1 MVFILTLE
9 QAQIS
14 IKIDKPSYFPGD
26 IIKGVIYIKVKTK
39 DINAG
44 IIYLKLCGQEKVNQL
59 DQYNQFF
66 SFKQFIYKKQKK
78 IADFGKK
85 MPIIA
90 CRKYFEIEVPN
101 LTPSF
106 TINYYKQV
114 QCRILYFLSVTIQ
127 SEDEKYLYKPPKKH
141 RVVVHLLQRAQL
153 QPALSMEHTGES
165 KIVKR
170 CCFQSGVTLNFK
182 SQGTKV
188 KIQLNKPCYVFGE
201 NINLVIQVDNSQSS
215 YSIQK
220 FKFQVSA
227 QLLILYKQQKRKL
240 SNYFDLFDQELNQQ
254 IQAGEQKEV
263 KTTLSLP
270 NGKPTK
276 STSIFPQSSIKT
288 KRIIFQY
295 MITLKVI
302 FGKRL
307 FMSQEDLIVPI
318 PLILIQQQK
327 REKDN
332 IFQSMENISMIG
344 SVAETNQKINLSVIK
359 KFIYGDHNYAG
370 YGEQDGYQGPD
381 RKYYPVESLDEGALK
396 DQKGALEQ
404 LMFKQQYEIE
414 DDNDD
419 EDKLIEEIDG
429 VNLNNVSININQSEK
444 QQQPKTIFQ
453 QGNKN
458 DIYLPN
464 QNIEEAKLD
473 NGIQD
478 QLQTIK
484 EEQDSKGT
492 QYNLN
497 NALSSSYIRKNHQ
510 QEDNDE
516 QQNEQQNK
524 QFQQQF
530 YPIEPYGSFQKVIIK
545 QEENDSIKINPEEKE
560 NKKKPTILKQN
571 RSLSNSIDQTDQKE
585 YKQIKVQ
592 FNDATSVDT
601 LDGKTGERSST
612 QCRKN
617 EIQQKQF

>member
-14 IKIDKPSYFPGD
+14 MKIDKPSYFPGD

-44 IIYLKLCGQEKVNQL
+44 IMNLKLCGQEKVNQL
-59 DQYNQFF
+59 DQQNQFF

-78 IADFGKK
+78 ITDFGKK

-101 LTPSF
+101 ISPSF
-106 TINYYKQV
+106 TINYYKMV

-141 RVVVHLLQRAQL
+141 RIVIHILQKPQI
-153 QPALSMEHTGES
+153 QPNLSLEHIGES
-165 KIVKR
+165 KITKR
-170 CCFQSGVTLNFK
+170 CCFSSGT
-182 SQGTKV
+182 TKV
-188 KIQLNKPCYVFGE
+188 MIQLNKPSYVFGE
-201 NINLVIQVDNSQSS
+201 NIDLVMQVNNSQSN
-215 YSIQK
+215 YHIQN
-220 FKFQVSA
+220 FKFSISA
-227 QLLILYKQQKRKL
+227 QLVILYKQQKRKL
-240 SNYFDLFDQELNQQ
+240 SNYFDIFDQELIQQ
-254 IQAGEQKEV
+254 VDAGDQKEIKV
-263 KTTLSLP
+263 TLNLP
-270 NGKPTK
+270 QGKPAK
-276 STSIFPQSSIKT
+276 NYNSIFPQSSIKT

-295 MITLKVI
+295 ILTLKII

-307 FMSQEDLIVPI
+307 FLSQEDLIIPI
-318 PLILIQQQK
+318 PLILIQNQK

-332 IFQSMENISMIG
+332 ICQSMDNISMIG
-344 SVAETNQKINLSVIK
+344 SVFETNQKISQSILK
-359 KFIYGDHNYAG
+359 KFIFGDHNCSG
-370 YGEQDGYQGPD
+370 YGEQDGYEGPE
-381 RKYYPVESLDEGALK
+381 RKYQPIESLDEKALK
-396 DQKGALEQ
+396 DLKGALEQ
-404 LMFKQQYEIE
+404 LMFKKQYEI
-414 DDNDD
+414 DGSDD

-429 VNLNNVSININQSEK
+429 VNLNNVSINIDQSEK

-453 QGNKN
+453 QNNKN
-458 DIYLPN
+458 DIFFPN

-497 NALSSSYIRKNHQ
+497 NALSSSQIRKNQ
-510 QEDNDE
+510 QGEDNEE
-516 QQNEQQNK
+516 QQNL
-524 QFQQQF
+524 QFQQQSF
-530 YPIEPYGSFQKVIIK
+530 PFEAFGSFQKVIVK
-545 QEENDSIKINPEEKE
+545 NEGQDQVKMNTEEKD
-560 NKKKPTILKQN
+560 NLKKPTILKQN
-571 RSLSNSIDQTDQKE
+571 RSLNNSIDQIDQKE
-585 YKQIKVQ
+585 QKQFRVQ

-601 LDGKTGERSST
+601 LDGKTGERLST

-617 EIQQKQF
+617 ETQLKQI

>member
-1 MVFILTLE
+1 MVFILSLE
-9 QAQIS
+9 EAQIS

-44 IIYLKLCGQEKVNQL
+44 ILYLKFCGQEKVNQL
-59 DQYNQFF
+59 DQHNQFF

-90 CRKYFEIEVPN
+90 CRKYFEIEVPD

-106 TINYYKQV
+106 TINYYKLV
-114 QCRILYFLSVTIQ
+114 QCRILYFLSVTLQ
-127 SEDEKYLYKPPKKH
+127 SEDEKYLYKPPKQH
-141 RVVVHLLQRAQL
+141 RVVIHLLQKASL
-153 QPALSMEHTGES
+153 QPALSMEHIGES

-170 CCFQSGVTLNFK
+170 CCFQSG
-182 SQGTKV
+182 STKV
-188 KIQLNKPCYVFGE
+188 KICLSKPSYIFGD
-201 NINLVIQVDNSQSS
+201 NIDLVIQVDNSQSY
-215 YSIQK
+215 YSIIK
-220 FKFQVSA
+220 FKFQISA
-227 QLLILYKQQKRKL
+227 QLLILYKSQKRKL
-240 SNYFDLFDQELNQQ
+240 SNYFDLLDQELNQQ

-270 NGKPTK
+270 NGKPTNII
-276 STSIFPQSSIKT
+276 SIFPQSSIKT
-288 KRIIFQY
+288 KRITFQY
-295 MITLKVI
+295 IMTLRII

-327 REKDN
+327 REKNN
-332 IFQSMENISMIG
+332 ILQSMENISMIG
-344 SVAETNQKINLSVIK
+344 SVFETNQKMNLSVIK

-370 YGEQDGYQGPD
+370 YGEQDGYQGIK
-381 RKYYPVESLDEGALK
+381 RKYDPVESLDEDALK
-396 DQKGALEQ
+396 NKKGALEQ
-404 LMFKQQYEIE
+404 LMFKKQYAIE
-414 DDNDD
+414 DDNDN

-429 VNLNNVSININQSEK
+429 VNLNNVSLNIEQSEK

-453 QGNKN
+453 SNNQN
-458 DIYLPN
+458 DIYI
-464 QNIEEAKLD
+464 QNSNIEEEAKLD
-473 NGIQD
+473 NGIQN

-497 NALSSSYIRKNHQ
+497 NALSQSYIKKNHQ
-510 QEDNDE
+510 GEDNDE
-516 QQNEQQNK
+516 QQNK
-524 QFQQQF
+524 LTQQQS
-530 YPIEPYGSFQKVIIK
+530 YPIEGFGSFQQVTIQK
-545 QEENDSIKINPEEKE
+545 EEFNDFKMNHE
-560 NKKKPTILKQN
+560 NNNQIKPTIMKQN
-571 RSLSNSIDQTDQKE
+571 GSLSNSIDQNDQKE
-585 YKQIKVQ
+585 YKQIKML

-601 LDGKTGERSST
+601 LDGKTGERLST

-617 EIQQKQF
+617 ETQQKQF